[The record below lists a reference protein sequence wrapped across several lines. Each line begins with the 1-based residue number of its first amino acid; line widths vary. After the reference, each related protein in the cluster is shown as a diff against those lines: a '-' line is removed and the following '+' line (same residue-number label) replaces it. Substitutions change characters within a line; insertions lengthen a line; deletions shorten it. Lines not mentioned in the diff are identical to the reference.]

1 MPRYRTELGVVV
13 NIPQEKA
20 ARMGGLTPVDAAP
33 PAPRKVTA
41 TKKASSKAAATPT
54 SES

>member
-1 MPRYRTELGVVV
+1 MPRYRTEFGVVV
-13 NIPQEKA
+13 NLPQEKA
-20 ARMGGLTPVDAAP
+20 ARIGGLTPVDAAP

-41 TKKASSKAAATPT
+41 KKAAAKRAAHPT